1 MNRRDLLKALA
12 MIPFGAASA
21 LGQRRQTSR
30 AARIIKPKRL
40 RAGDTVAIIA
50 PSSGVSPE
58 TFDKAVQKIQSLGFK
73 TKEGANARKINGF
86 LAGADAERLADLHAA
101 FADRTVDAVFCVR
114 GGYGASRLLPKINFG
129 LIRRNPKIFVGFS
142 DITALHLA
150 ISQRTGL
157 VTFHG
162 AGAAS
167 INSDYTQKHLFD
179 VLMNPVSRYKIET
192 SAYNTEQEENTYKM
206 QIVRAGKSS
215 GRLIGGNLSLLAA
228 LSGTNFGLKQLRGKI
243 LFIEDVNERPYRLDR
258 MLTQL
263 RQSADFRGVSGIAVG
278 ICDGCDVPRD
288 DINTQTAADVFKE
301 RLSDLGVPVIYGLS
315 FGHIREQF
323 TLPVGIRAE
332 MNTEDAS
339 ITLLERTVI

>member
-1 MNRRDLLKALA
+1 MNRRDLLKAMA
-12 MIPFGAASA
+12 MIPFGAAS
-21 LGQRRQTSR
+21 LFGQRRQASR

-40 RAGDTVAIIA
+40 RTGDTVAIIA
-50 PSSGVSPE
+50 PSSGVSAE
-58 TFDKAVQKIQSLGFK
+58 TFDRAVEKIRSLGFQ

-86 LAGADAERLADLHAA
+86 LAGTDAERLADLHRA
-101 FADRTVDAVFCVR
+101 FADKSVDAVFCVR
-114 GGYGASRLLPKINFG
+114 GGYGASRFLPQINYE

-167 INSDYTQKHLFD
+167 INSDYTQKHLLD
-179 VLMNPVSRYKIET
+179 VLMNPVSRYKIES
-192 SAYNTEQEENTYKM
+192 SAYNQSQEANTYKTE
-206 QIVRAGKSS
+206 IIRAGKTS

-228 LSGTNFGLKQLRGKI
+228 LAGTPFGLKSLRGKL

-288 DINTQTAADVFKE
+288 DINTQTAADVFRE

-323 TLPVGIRAE
+323 CLPVGIRAE
-332 MNTEDAS
+332 MNTADS
-339 ITLLERTVI
+339 SVTLLEPAVI

>member
-1 MNRRDLLKALA
+1 
-12 MIPFGAASA
+12 MIPFGAASIF
-21 LGQRRQTSR
+21 GQRRQALR
-30 AARIIKPKRL
+30 AARMIKPKRL

-50 PSSGVSPE
+50 PSSGVSQE
-58 TFDKAVQKIQSLGFK
+58 TFDRAVQKMQELGFK

-86 LAGADAERLADLHAA
+86 LAGTDAERLADLHAA
-101 FADRTVDAVFCVR
+101 FGDRTVDAVFCVR
-114 GGYGASRLLPKINFG
+114 GGYGASRLLPKIDYN

-150 ISQRTGL
+150 IAQVAGL

-167 INSDYTQKHLFD
+167 INSDYTQKHLLD
-179 VLMNPVSRYKIET
+179 VLMNPAAKYTIEP
-192 SAYNTEQEENTYKM
+192 SAYNQSQEENTYKM
-206 QIVRAGKSS
+206 QIIRAGVAS

-228 LSGTNFGLKQLRGKI
+228 LSGTNYGLKHLRGKL
-243 LFIEDVNERPYRLDR
+243 LFIEDVNEKPYRLDR

-263 RQSADFRGVSGIAVG
+263 RQSADFRGVAGIAVG

-288 DINTQTAADVFKE
+288 DIETQTAADVFKE
-301 RLSDLGVPVIYGLS
+301 RFADLGVPVIYGLS

-323 TLPVGIRAE
+323 TLPVGIRAQ
-332 MNTEDAS
+332 MNTADS
-339 ITLLERTVI
+339 SLTLLEPAVF

>member
-1 MNRRDLLKALA
+1 MNRRDLLKALT
-12 MIPFGAASA
+12 MLPLGAANIF
-21 LGQRRQTSR
+21 GQRRQTLKS
-30 AARIIKPKRL
+30 ARIIKPKRL

-58 TFDKAVQKIQSLGFK
+58 SFDKAVQKIQSLGFK

-86 LAGADAERLADLHAA
+86 LAGTDADRLADLHSA
-101 FADRTVDAVFCVR
+101 FADREVDAVFCVR
-114 GGYGASRLLPKINFG
+114 GGYGASRLLPKINYS
-129 LIRRNPKIFVGFS
+129 LIRRNPKILVGFS

-167 INSDYTQKHLFD
+167 INSDYTQKHLLD
-179 VLMNPVSRYKIET
+179 VLMNPAAEYKIEA
-192 SAYNTEQEENTYKM
+192 SAFNQTKEENTYKL
-206 QIVRAGKSS
+206 QTIREGKTS

-228 LSGTNFGLKQLRGKI
+228 LSGTTFGLKHLRGKL

-263 RQSADFRGVSGIAVG
+263 RQSADFRGVAGIAVG

-332 MNTEDAS
+332 MNTADS
-339 ITLLERTVI
+339 SLTLLESAVI

>member
-1 MNRRDLLKALA
+1 MNRRDLLKTLA
-12 MIPFGAASA
+12 MIPFGAAS
-21 LGQRRQTSR
+21 LFGRRQTSR
-30 AARIIKPKRL
+30 VSRIIKPKRL

-50 PSSGVSPE
+50 PSSGVSAE

-73 TKEGANARKINGF
+73 TVEGKNARKIKGF
-86 LAGADAERLADLHAA
+86 LAGTDAERLADLHQA
-101 FADRTVDAVFCVR
+101 FADRAVDAVFCVR
-114 GGYGASRLLPKINFG
+114 GGYGASRLLPNINYG

-150 ISQRTGL
+150 ISQKTQL

-167 INSDYTQKHLFD
+167 INSDYTQRHLLD
-179 VLMNPVSRYKIET
+179 VLMNPARYKIEP
-192 SAYNTEQEENTYKM
+192 SAFNSAQEDNTYKM
-206 QIVRAGKSS
+206 QIIRAGKAS

-228 LSGTNFGLKQLRGKI
+228 LAGTSYGLKHLRGKI
-243 LFIEDVNERPYRLDR
+243 LFIEDVNEKPYRLDR

-263 RQSADFRGVSGIAVG
+263 RQSADFRGVAGIAVG

-288 DINTQTAADVFKE
+288 EINTPTAADVFKE

-323 TLPVGIRAE
+323 TLPVGIKAE
-332 MNTEDAS
+332 INTADS
-339 ITLLERTVI
+339 SVTLLESAVI

>member
-1 MNRRDLLKALA
+1 MA
-12 MIPFGAASA
+12 MIPLGAASIF
-21 LGQRRQTSR
+21 GQRRQALR
-30 AARIIKPKRL
+30 APRIIKPKRL
-40 RAGDTVAIIA
+40 RAGDTVAIVA
-50 PSSGVSPE
+50 PSSGVSQE
-58 TFDKAVQKIQSLGFK
+58 TFDRAVQKMQSLGFK

-86 LAGADAERLADLHAA
+86 LAGTDAERLQDLHAA
-101 FADRTVDAVFCVR
+101 FADKTVDAIFCVR
-114 GGYGASRLLPKINFG
+114 GGYGASRLLAKIDYN

-150 ISQRTGL
+150 IAQRTGL

-167 INSDYTQKHLFD
+167 INSDYTQKHLLD
-179 VLMNPVSRYKIET
+179 VLMNPAPRYKIES
-192 SAYNTEQEENTYKM
+192 SAFNQTKEENTYK
-206 QIVRAGKSS
+206 IRLIRAGKTS

-228 LSGTNFGLKQLRGKI
+228 LSGTNYGLKSLRGKL

-288 DINTQTAADVFKE
+288 DIDTQTAADVFKE
-301 RLSDLGVPVIYGLS
+301 RLGDLGVPVIYGLS

-332 MNTEDAS
+332 MNTADAS
-339 ITLLERTVI
+339 ITLLETAVI